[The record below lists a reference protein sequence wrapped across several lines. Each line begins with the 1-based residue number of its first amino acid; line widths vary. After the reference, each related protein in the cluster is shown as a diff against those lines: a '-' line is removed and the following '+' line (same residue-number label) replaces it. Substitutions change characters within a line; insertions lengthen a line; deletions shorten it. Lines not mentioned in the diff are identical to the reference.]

1 MLCHGVSLVRAHK
14 YLIQM
19 KQLVRCALGIVQ
31 PIRKFF
37 FFFFFYMNSSILSS
51 QSAFVPS
58 HNSKTEARHRLWE
71 TDGQFP

>member
-19 KQLVRCALGIVQ
+19 KQLVRYALGIVQ

-37 FFFFFYMNSSILSS
+37 FFFLMSSSILSS
-51 QSAFVPS
+51 QPAFVPS
-58 HNSKTEARHRLWE
+58 HNSKTEA
-71 TDGQFP
+71 

>member
-19 KQLVRCALGIVQ
+19 KQLVRYALGIVQ

-37 FFFFFYMNSSILSS
+37 FFFF
-51 QSAFVPS
+51 
-58 HNSKTEARHRLWE
+58 
-71 TDGQFP
+71 